1 MDPQI
6 FSPPVGPPSGIW
18 ILDFHAIRSHLTSLE
33 LTLDAA
39 LHQVRC
45 CSFCRHSG
53 FRILD
58 LRVLG
63 HFSLVRQGP
72 PPPPSPARSWILD
85 LGSSGQN
92 IPKKASFPSDPKSR
106 IQNPGPRT
114 LREWVG
120 GGATLDPG
128 SWILDL
134 QPIAPKKASIAK
146 IQNPRSGADLYT
158 GRQNCASSLRKRSLD
173 EGLMSFLEIQC
184 VPSGGPEP
192 PQDHRSRL
200 RGSKGAF
207 RCWQGQDH
215 EARSKTPVTT
225 IQKHKPLLE
234 IPMGP
239 P

>member
-1 MDPQI
+1 MYLAI
-6 FSPPVGPPSGIW
+6 FCCQARSPPLPPLPQG
-18 ILDFHAIRSHLTSLE
+18 
-33 LTLDAA
+33 
-39 LHQVRC
+39 
-45 CSFCRHSG
+45 
-53 FRILD
+53 
-58 LRVLG
+58 LG
-63 HFSLVRQGP
+63 
-72 PPPPSPARSWILD
+72 SWILD
-85 LGSSGQN
+85 LQA
-92 IPKKASFPSDPKSR
+92 KTYQRRQVFLQ
-106 IQNPGPRT
+106 IQNPGSRIQDPGPSET
-114 LREWVG
+114 VCG

>member
-1 MDPQI
+1 MVLDP
-6 FSPPVGPPSGIW
+6 
-18 ILDFHAIRSHLTSLE
+18 
-33 LTLDAA
+33 
-39 LHQVRC
+39 
-45 CSFCRHSG
+45 G
-53 FRILD
+53 F
-58 LRVLG
+58 
-63 HFSLVRQGP
+63 
-72 PPPPSPARSWILD
+72 WILD
-85 LGSSGQN
+85 LKEN
-92 IPKKASFPSDPKSR
+92 LPSLVCFGLKIQDPRSK
-106 IQNPGPRT
+106 T
-114 LREWVG
+114 LRERG

-146 IQNPRSGADLYT
+146 IQNPRSGADLHT

-234 IPMGP
+234 IPTGP